1 MCAQLLVLPG
11 IHIITHKS
19 SETIAKIETIAK
31 NESMCVEIER
41 IAMCAQLLVLPDIH
55 IITHKPSETIA
66 KNDSI
71 SQNESIVSKSN
82 EKIVERPL
90 NRRFAVD

>member
-1 MCAQLLVLPG
+1 MGQWQPVQYPTD
-11 IHIITHKS
+11 IPIITHK
-19 SETIAKIETIAK
+19 T
-31 NESMCVEIER
+31 
-41 IAMCAQLLVLPDIH
+41 
-55 IITHKPSETIA
+55 SETIA